1 MTLIEAINRIDN
13 LKQNGYSREEKI
25 GWLSTLDGII
35 KEQIIDTHEGATK
48 EEAINEYI
56 QNNITEY
63 EKSVNEYA
71 KINEVSIEEAKAQIP
86 FREIKYKEAK
96 EYVENN
102 RNDVMFSGYNE
113 STPLDTQLI
122 VPAPYDDMYI
132 FYLESKIDYANN
144 EITRYNNS
152 NAMFTSAF
160 SEFQRAYNRT
170 HMPKKTTIKFF

>member
-35 KEQIIDTHEGATK
+35 KEQIIDTHEGG
-48 EEAINEYI
+48 
-56 QNNITEY
+56 
-63 EKSVNEYA
+63 
-71 KINEVSIEEAKAQIP
+71 
-86 FREIKYKEAK
+86 
-96 EYVENN
+96 ENAE
-102 RNDVMFSGYNE
+102 FSGYDKN
-113 STPLDTQLI
+113 TPADTKLI

-144 EITRYNNS
+144 EISRYNNS

-170 HMPKKTTIKFF
+170 HMPKRTKIKFF